1 MVSGG
6 FKALFH
12 GFFDNRRERP
22 ALRMF
27 AQSVI
32 DHGLIAA
39 AGRLR
44 TRLEGGQYVG
54 VDAHG
59 DARLA
64 AVRAEMRRS
73 VSPRSVHTTTTKRPA
88 VVMPSVTQRA
98 SSTLSGSA
106 RVKARASRSAV
117 HASSKLT
124 LCFARLSA
132 AF

>member
-64 AVRAEMRRS
+64 AVRGLYSGQRGDLRNRFCMTEVVFLTHSIFPHVWWLDRKSTRLNS
-73 VSPRSVHTTTTKRPA
+73 SHQIISYA
-88 VVMPSVTQRA
+88 VFC
-98 SSTLSGSA
+98 L
-106 RVKARASRSAV
+106 
-117 HASSKLT
+117 
-124 LCFARLSA
+124 
-132 AF
+132 